1 MNTASN
7 TPLVSVIVPM
17 YGVENYISRC
27 AESLFAQTYP
37 RIEFIFVD
45 DGCKDRTV
53 EILRGILERQEP
65 ALQARVQIISKENDG
80 LPHARKTGLD
90 AAKGE
95 YVLHVDS
102 DDWLEPTAVEN
113 LVAKAVETDADIV
126 VYDFWKEYSNYNKL
140 DSEKDSSCADPDLF
154 RRRLYTYDAYGYVWS
169 KFCRRSLYDGVFV
182 PKYAMHEDIVF
193 SSQILFKA
201 RKVVHLK
208 KGLYHYDRSV
218 TSSATRAPQKVR
230 RVNSARNL
238 LDLYLHFQGQDPS
251 PVSDLR
257 EEIFLRA
264 AWAGFQHDRGLF
276 KEYPFLAPAVRA
288 IPITCGYHI
297 GKIRQSIIKL
307 FLLTH
312 YR

>member
-7 TPLVSVIVPM
+7 NPLVSVIVPM

-65 ALQARVQIISKENDG
+65 ALQARVQIISKENGG

-90 AAKGE
+90 AAKGV

-264 AWAGFQHDRGLF
+264 AWAGLQHDRGLF

>member
-1 MNTASN
+1 MKTASN

-17 YGVENYISRC
+17 YGVENYIARC
-27 AESLFAQTYP
+27 ADSLFAQTYP
-37 RIEFIFVD
+37 HIEFIFVD
-45 DGCKDRTV
+45 DGGKDRTV
-53 EILRGILERQEP
+53 EILRDLLAKQDL
-65 ALQARVQIISKENDG
+65 ALQARVSIISKENGG

-90 AAKGE
+90 AATGK

-102 DDWLEPTAVEN
+102 DDWLEPAAVEK
-113 LVAKAVETDADIV
+113 LVRKAEETEADIV
-126 VYDFWKEYSNYNKL
+126 VYDFWKEYPNRSKL

-154 RRRLYTYDAYGYVWS
+154 RHRLYTYDAYGYVWN
-169 KFCRRSLYDGVFV
+169 KFCLLSLYDGVFV

-208 KGLYHYDRSV
+208 EGLYHYDRSV
-218 TSSATRAPQKVR
+218 SASATRAPQKIR

-238 LDLYLHFQGQDPS
+238 LDLYVHCEGQDPS
-251 PVSDLR
+251 PVSGLR

-264 AWAGFQHDRGLF
+264 AWAGFQHNRNLF
-276 KEYPFLAPAVRA
+276 REYPFLAPAVRA

-297 GKIRQSIIKL
+297 GKVRQSIIKL

-312 YR
+312 FR

>member
-1 MNTASN
+1 M
-7 TPLVSVIVPM
+7 
-17 YGVENYISRC
+17 
-27 AESLFAQTYP
+27 
-37 RIEFIFVD
+37 
-45 DGCKDRTV
+45 
-53 EILRGILERQEP
+53 
-65 ALQARVQIISKENDG
+65 
-80 LPHARKTGLD
+80 
-90 AAKGE
+90 
-95 YVLHVDS
+95 
-102 DDWLEPTAVEN
+102 EN

-140 DSEKDSSCADPDLF
+140 DSEKDSSCANPDLF

-218 TSSATRAPQKVR
+218 TSSATRAPQKIR
-230 RVNSARNL
+230 RGNSARNL

>member
-17 YGVENYISRC
+17 YGVENYIARC

-37 RIEFIFVD
+37 SIEFIFVD
-45 DGCKDRTV
+45 DGCKDRSV
-53 EILRGILERQEP
+53 DVLRGILGKQEP
-65 ALQARVQIISKENDG
+65 ALQARVRIISKENGG

-90 AAKGE
+90 AATGE

-102 DDWLEPTAVEN
+102 DDWLDPN
-113 LVAKAVETDADIV
+113 R
-126 VYDFWKEYSNYNKL
+126 SKL
-140 DSEKDSSCADPDLF
+140 DSERDSSAADPDLF
-154 RRRLYTYDAYGYVWS
+154 RHRLYTYKSYGYVWN

-193 SSQILFKA
+193 STQILYKA

-208 KGLYHYDRSV
+208 EGLYHYDRTVSA
-218 TSSATRAPQKVR
+218 SATRAPQIVR

-238 LDLYLHFQGQDPS
+238 LDLYLHFEGQDPS

-264 AWAGFQHDRGLF
+264 AWAGLQHDRNLF
-276 KEYPFLAPAVRA
+276 KEYPFLAQAVRD
-288 IPITCGYHI
+288 IPLTPGYHI
-297 GKIRQSIIKL
+297 GKVRQSLIKL

>member
-7 TPLVSVIVPM
+7 NPLVSVIVPM

-65 ALQARVQIISKENDG
+65 ALQARVQIISKENGG

-238 LDLYLHFQGQDPS
+238 LDLYLHFQGQDLS

>member
-1 MNTASN
+1 MNNTSN
-7 TPLVSVIVPM
+7 TPLVSLIVPM
-17 YGVENYISRC
+17 YGVENYIARC

-37 RIEFIFVD
+37 NIEFIFVD
-45 DGCKDRTV
+45 DGGKDRTV
-53 EILRGILERQEP
+53 DILRGILEKQDP
-65 ALQARVQIISKENDG
+65 ALQARVRIISKENGG
-80 LPHARKTGLD
+80 LPRARKTGLD
-90 AAKGE
+90 AATGE

-102 DDWLEPTAVEN
+102 DDWLEPTTVEK

-126 VYDFWKEYSNYNKL
+126 VYDFWKEYPNHSKL

-169 KFCRRSLYDGVFV
+169 KFCRRSLYDDVFV

-208 KGLYHYDRSV
+208 EGLYHYDRSV
-218 TSSATRAPQKVR
+218 SSSATRAPQKVR

-238 LDLYLHFQGQDPS
+238 MDLYVHCEGQEPS
-251 PVSDLR
+251 PVSGLR
-257 EEIFLRA
+257 DEIFLRA
-264 AWAGFQHDRGLF
+264 AWAGVQHNSDLF

-288 IPITCGYHI
+288 IPITSGHHI
-297 GKIRQSIIKL
+297 GKFRQSIIKL

-312 YR
+312 FR

>member
-7 TPLVSVIVPM
+7 NPLVSVIVPM

-37 RIEFIFVD
+37 HIEFIFVD

-65 ALQARVQIISKENDG
+65 ALQARIQIISKENGG

-154 RRRLYTYDAYGYVWS
+154 RHRLYTYDAYGYVWS

>member
-1 MNTASN
+1 MNNTLN
-7 TPLVSVIVPM
+7 TPLVSLIVPM
-17 YGVENYISRC
+17 YGVENYIARC

-37 RIEFIFVD
+37 NIEFIFVD
-45 DGCKDRTV
+45 DGGKDRTV
-53 EILRGILERQEP
+53 EILRGILEKQDP
-65 ALQARVQIISKENDG
+65 ALQARVRIISKENGG
-80 LPHARKTGLD
+80 LPRARKTGLD
-90 AAKGE
+90 AATGE

-102 DDWLEPTAVEN
+102 DDWLEPATVEK

-126 VYDFWKEYSNYNKL
+126 VYDFWKEYPNHSKL

-169 KFCRRSLYDGVFV
+169 KFCRRSLYDDVFV

-208 KGLYHYDRSV
+208 EGLYHYDRSV
-218 TSSATRAPQKVR
+218 SSSATRAPQKVR

-238 LDLYLHFQGQDPS
+238 MDLYVHCEGQEPS
-251 PVSDLR
+251 PVSGLR
-257 EEIFLRA
+257 DEIFLRA
-264 AWAGFQHDRGLF
+264 AWAGVQHNSDLF

-288 IPITCGYHI
+288 IPITSGHHI
-297 GKIRQSIIKL
+297 GKFRQSIIKL

-312 YR
+312 FR

>member
-1 MNTASN
+1 MNNTLN
-7 TPLVSVIVPM
+7 TPLVSLIVPM
-17 YGVENYISRC
+17 YGVENYIARC

-37 RIEFIFVD
+37 NIEFIFVD
-45 DGCKDRTV
+45 DGGKDRTV
-53 EILRGILERQEP
+53 EILRGILEKQDP
-65 ALQARVQIISKENDG
+65 ALQARVRIISKENGG
-80 LPHARKTGLD
+80 LPRARKTGLD
-90 AAKGE
+90 AATGE

-102 DDWLEPTAVEN
+102 DDWLEPATVEK

-126 VYDFWKEYSNYNKL
+126 VYDFWKEYPNHSKL

-154 RRRLYTYDAYGYVWS
+154 RLRLYTYDAYGYVWS
-169 KFCRRSLYDGVFV
+169 KFCRRSLYDDVFV

-208 KGLYHYDRSV
+208 EGLYHYDRSV
-218 TSSATRAPQKVR
+218 SSSATRAPQKVR

-238 LDLYLHFQGQDPS
+238 MDLYVHCEGQEPS
-251 PVSDLR
+251 PVSGLR
-257 EEIFLRA
+257 DEIFLRA
-264 AWAGFQHDRGLF
+264 AWAGVQHNSNLF

-288 IPITCGYHI
+288 IPITCGHHI
-297 GKIRQSIIKL
+297 GKFRQSIIKL

-312 YR
+312 FR

>member
-7 TPLVSVIVPM
+7 NPLVSVIVPM

-65 ALQARVQIISKENDG
+65 ALQARVRIISKENGG

>member
-1 MNTASN
+1 MKNTLN
-7 TPLVSVIVPM
+7 TPLVSLIVPM
-17 YGVENYISRC
+17 YGVENYIARC

-37 RIEFIFVD
+37 NIEFIFVD
-45 DGCKDRTV
+45 DGGKDRTV
-53 EILRGILERQEP
+53 EILRGILEKQDP
-65 ALQARVQIISKENDG
+65 ALQARVRIISKENGG
-80 LPHARKTGLD
+80 LPRARKTGLD
-90 AAKGE
+90 AATGE

-102 DDWLEPTAVEN
+102 DDWLEPATVEK

-126 VYDFWKEYSNYNKL
+126 VYDFWKEYPNHSKL

-169 KFCRRSLYDGVFV
+169 KFCRRSLYDDVFV

-208 KGLYHYDRSV
+208 EGLYHYDRSV
-218 TSSATRAPQKVR
+218 SSSATRAPQKVR

-238 LDLYLHFQGQDPS
+238 MDLYVHCEGQEPS
-251 PVSDLR
+251 PVSGLR
-257 EEIFLRA
+257 DEIFLRA
-264 AWAGFQHDRGLF
+264 AWAGVQHNSDLF

-288 IPITCGYHI
+288 IPITSGHHI
-297 GKIRQSIIKL
+297 GKFRQSIIKL

-312 YR
+312 FR

>member
-1 MNTASN
+1 MNNTLN
-7 TPLVSVIVPM
+7 TPLVSLIVPM
-17 YGVENYISRC
+17 YGVENYIARC

-37 RIEFIFVD
+37 NIEFIFVD
-45 DGCKDRTV
+45 DGGKDRTV
-53 EILRGILERQEP
+53 EILRGILEKQDP
-65 ALQARVQIISKENDG
+65 ALQARVRIISKENGG
-80 LPHARKTGLD
+80 LPRARKTGLD
-90 AAKGE
+90 AATGE

-102 DDWLEPTAVEN
+102 DDWLEPATVEK

-126 VYDFWKEYSNYNKL
+126 VYDFWKEYPNHSKL
-140 DSEKDSSCADPDLF
+140 DSEKDSSCADPNLF

-169 KFCRRSLYDGVFV
+169 KFCRRSLYDDVFV

-208 KGLYHYDRSV
+208 EGLYHYDRSV
-218 TSSATRAPQKVR
+218 SSSATRAPQKVR

-238 LDLYLHFQGQDPS
+238 MALYVHCEGQEPS
-251 PVSDLR
+251 PVSGLR
-257 EEIFLRA
+257 DEIFLRA
-264 AWAGFQHDRGLF
+264 AWAGVQHNSDLF

-288 IPITCGYHI
+288 IPITSGHHI
-297 GKIRQSIIKL
+297 GKFRQSIIKL

-312 YR
+312 FR

>member
-1 MNTASN
+1 MKTASN

-17 YGVENYISRC
+17 YGVENYIARC
-27 AESLFAQTYP
+27 ADSLFAQTYP
-37 RIEFIFVD
+37 YIEFIFVD
-45 DGCKDRTV
+45 DGGKDRTV
-53 EILRGILERQEP
+53 EILRDLLAKQDP
-65 ALQARVQIISKENDG
+65 ALQARVRIISKENGG

-90 AAKGE
+90 AATGK

-102 DDWLEPTAVEN
+102 DDWLEPAAVEK
-113 LVAKAVETDADIV
+113 LVRKAEETEADIV
-126 VYDFWKEYSNYNKL
+126 VYDFWKEYPNRSKL
-140 DSEKDSSCADPDLF
+140 DREKDSSCADPDLF
-154 RRRLYTYDAYGYVWS
+154 RHRLYTYDAYGYVWN
-169 KFCRRSLYDGVFV
+169 KFCLLSLYDGVFV

-208 KGLYHYDRSV
+208 EGLYHYDRSV
-218 TSSATRAPQKVR
+218 SASATRAPQKIR

-238 LDLYLHFQGQDPS
+238 LDLYVHFEGQDPS
-251 PVSDLR
+251 PVSGLR

-264 AWAGFQHDRGLF
+264 AWAGFQHNRNLF
-276 KEYPFLAPAVRA
+276 REYPFLAPAVRA

-297 GKIRQSIIKL
+297 GKVRQSIIKL

-312 YR
+312 FR

>member
-65 ALQARVQIISKENDG
+65 ALQARVQIISKENGG

-90 AAKGE
+90 AAKGV

-113 LVAKAVETDADIV
+113 LVEKAVETDADIV

>member
-1 MNTASN
+1 MNTEPN
-7 TPLVSVIVPM
+7 TPLVSLIVPM
-17 YGVENYISRC
+17 YGVENYIARC

-37 RIEFIFVD
+37 NIEFIFVD
-45 DGCKDRTV
+45 DGGKDRTV
-53 EILRGILERQEP
+53 EILRGILEKLDP
-65 ALQARVQIISKENDG
+65 ALQARVRIISKENGG
-80 LPHARKTGLD
+80 LPRARKTGLD
-90 AAKGE
+90 AATGD

-102 DDWLEPTAVEN
+102 DDWLEPTTVEK

-126 VYDFWKEYSNYNKL
+126 VYDFWKEYPNHSKL

-208 KGLYHYDRSV
+208 EGLYHYDRSV
-218 TSSATRAPQKVR
+218 SSSATRAPQKVR

-238 LDLYLHFQGQDPS
+238 LDL
-251 PVSDLR
+251 
-257 EEIFLRA
+257 
-264 AWAGFQHDRGLF
+264 
-276 KEYPFLAPAVRA
+276 
-288 IPITCGYHI
+288 
-297 GKIRQSIIKL
+297 
-307 FLLTH
+307 
-312 YR
+312 

>member
-1 MNTASN
+1 MNNTLN
-7 TPLVSVIVPM
+7 TPLVSLIVPM
-17 YGVENYISRC
+17 YGVENYIARC

-37 RIEFIFVD
+37 NIEFIFVD
-45 DGCKDRTV
+45 DGGKDRTV
-53 EILRGILERQEP
+53 EILRGILEKQDP
-65 ALQARVQIISKENDG
+65 ALQARVRIISKENGG
-80 LPHARKTGLD
+80 LPRARKTGLD
-90 AAKGE
+90 AATGE

-102 DDWLEPTAVEN
+102 DDWLEPATVEK

-126 VYDFWKEYSNYNKL
+126 VYDFWKEYPNHSKL
-140 DSEKDSSCADPDLF
+140 DSEKDSSCADPNLF

-169 KFCRRSLYDGVFV
+169 QFCRRSLYDDLFV

-208 KGLYHYDRSV
+208 EGLYHYDRSV
-218 TSSATRAPQKVR
+218 SSSATRAPQKVR

-238 LDLYLHFQGQDPS
+238 MDLYVHCEGQEPS
-251 PVSDLR
+251 PVSGLR
-257 EEIFLRA
+257 DEIFLRA
-264 AWAGFQHDRGLF
+264 AWAGVQHNSDLF

-288 IPITCGYHI
+288 IPITSGHHI
-297 GKIRQSIIKL
+297 GKFRQSIIKL

-312 YR
+312 FR